1 MRRPRFNENIL
12 SLIDALNSGK
22 ASVWRDVDWPAMIAA
37 IEKTGM
43 AGYFSDLFLKNEA
56 ASKIPAAVA
65 DTLRKSA
72 RRVAARN
79 AFHESECAK
88 LLKGLSSAGV
98 ENILLKG
105 LSYMEDIYGDASA
118 RTMSDI
124 DLLILP
130 DDRTKAFDYL
140 HTDGYSRYVIPSFKG
155 SRDDFE
161 RLTDITGESHFMK
174 KSGALT
180 MGVDLH
186 WKMRAGY
193 PLNDYLL
200 LDEFPWW
207 ERNGVVVIGG
217 ETARRLSP
225 EMQFI
230 HLALHFAIHHEY
242 TGLRWFIE
250 LCLFLKR
257 YHSELDWEFI
267 YRTSASP
274 DCRKLMGVCLRLAAN
289 YMPASSPGAAIWR
302 RFLPDSALLP
312 GEYRF
317 YQNCLMRDER
327 SRLASYFCMVL
338 CPATLA
344 GRLGIIA
351 YFMFDAQGVIFWHG
365 SEKKVPKWLQPFYN
379 IYIIGS
385 QLLRGRRR
393 WSDNILNKNRQRR

>member
-12 SLIDALNSGK
+12 SLIDALSSGK
-22 ASVWRDVDWPAMIAA
+22 APALRDVDWPAMIAE

-43 AGYFSDLFLKNEA
+43 AGYFSDLFVNNEA
-56 ASKIPAAVA
+56 ALKIPAADMGSLKKNA
-65 DTLRKSA
+65 H
-72 RRVAARN
+72 RVAARN
-79 AFHESECAK
+79 AFYESECAK
-88 LLKGLSSAGV
+88 VLKGLSSAGV

-105 LSYMEDIYGDASA
+105 LSYMEDIYGDTSA

-124 DLLILP
+124 DLLIRP
-130 DDRTKAFDYL
+130 GDRTKAFDHL
-140 HTDGYSRYVIPSFKG
+140 HADGYSRHVIPSFKG
-155 SRDDFE
+155 SRDDFAK
-161 RLTDITGESHFMK
+161 LTDITGESHFVK

-180 MGVDLH
+180 VGIDLH

-200 LDEFPWW
+200 LDRFPWW
-207 ERNGVVVIGG
+207 EHNGTVVIGG

-257 YHSELDWEFI
+257 YGRDLDWEFI
-267 YRTSASP
+267 YKTSASP
-274 DCRKLMGVCLRLAAN
+274 DCRKLLGVCLRLAAD
-289 YMPASSPGAAIWR
+289 YMGDSCPGSAIWCK
-302 RFLPDSALLP
+302 FLPDSALLP
-312 GEYRF
+312 GEYHF
-317 YQNCLMRDER
+317 YKSCLMRDER
-327 SRLASYFCMVL
+327 SRLASYFCMAL

-344 GRLGIIA
+344 GRLGIIS
-351 YFMFDAQGVIFWHG
+351 YFIFDPQGVTFWQG
-365 SEKKVPKWLQPFYN
+365 SEKKVPKLLQPFYN

-385 QLLRGRRR
+385 QLLRGRR
-393 WSDNILNKNRQRR
+393 IK